1 VVSVRHLFR
10 YLNLQ
15 KEKKQQRIEVILY
28 EFVKNVKR
36 SNMSKNITS
45 LRNHLFDALNR
56 LADATEQDIDLEV
69 NKSIHIVNIAEAVIK
84 TAEVENQFLLITK
97 GIGSGFIPLI
107 TNDNNGA
114 KGLLISDEKE
124 EEYKQKMFD
133 ADKEKNWLITDG
145 KSTSDTGIEK
155 HEFGNNQND

>member
-1 VVSVRHLFR
+1 
-10 YLNLQ
+10 
-15 KEKKQQRIEVILY
+15 
-28 EFVKNVKR
+28 
-36 SNMSKNITS
+36 MSKNITS

-107 TNDNNGA
+107 TSEDSG
-114 KGLLISDEKE
+114 KLLLPSDKSE
-124 EEYKQKMFD
+124 EEYKPKMFD
-133 ADKEKNWLITDG
+133 ADKEKNWLMNDG

-155 HEFGNNQND
+155 HEFGNNKND